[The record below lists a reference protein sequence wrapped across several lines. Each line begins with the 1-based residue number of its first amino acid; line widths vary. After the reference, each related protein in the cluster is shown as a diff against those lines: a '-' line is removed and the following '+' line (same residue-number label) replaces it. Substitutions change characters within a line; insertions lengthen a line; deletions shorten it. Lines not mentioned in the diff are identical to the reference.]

1 LRSMLTAEQLA
12 LLVAELSKPPVVPS
26 RCWRGRATPGGG

>member
-26 RCWRGRATPGGG
+26 RCRRGRATLGGG